1 MIVIIIFT
9 ATDII
14 IILTVSVHLQ
24 LKSMK
29 FEIFILQLMREKH
42 RELMKEDEIADA
54 FSVFDVVG

>member
-14 IILTVSVHLQ
+14 IILTVHRQ

-29 FEIFILQLMREKH
+29 FEIFLLQLMREKH

>member
-1 MIVIIIFT
+1 MIVIIIFR

-14 IILTVSVHLQ
+14 IILTVHRQ

-29 FEIFILQLMREKH
+29 FEIFLLQLMREKH